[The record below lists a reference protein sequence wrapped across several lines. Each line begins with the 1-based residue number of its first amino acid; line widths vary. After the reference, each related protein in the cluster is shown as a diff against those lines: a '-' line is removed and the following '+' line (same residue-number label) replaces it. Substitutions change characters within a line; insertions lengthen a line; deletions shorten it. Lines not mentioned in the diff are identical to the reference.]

1 MSSDPVAVLALGL
14 AAAAVIVVVVTTLGL
29 RRALEARSEA
39 LAREQTEALRWA
51 GEQVTATVDRFHG
64 HLVELE
70 RRLAADHGAAGADL
84 QRTVSEQLQ
93 GVAATVAG
101 QLAASQK
108 ALGDGLTGAT
118 EVFGRVQGQLGQ
130 VAEVATRM
138 ERLAASVDELGSILK
153 VPKLRG
159 LLGERSLEV
168 LLGEVLPPRLWAAQ
182 HRFSD
187 GRVVDAVVR
196 LGDRLLPID
205 AKFPLEA
212 YRRLVEA
219 TDEPAR
225 RTARRELERA
235 VKGRID
241 EIAGRYL
248 RPDEGTLPLA
258 LMYIPAEG
266 VWGEVVA
273 GEGSESLV
281 DYGLARRV
289 VAVSPA
295 TLYAYLTTVAIAL
308 RGLDVSSDATEVLR
322 SLAALETELERF
334 REEFTTVGRH
344 LHNAVLRFAA
354 AQTRLDAVEVRLR
367 RAGRLDDADD
377 AKESD
382 DDG

>member
-1 MSSDPVAVLALGL
+1 MLHDPAAVLAIAL
-14 AAAAVIVVVVTTLGL
+14 AAAAVVTVVLATVGL
-29 RRALEARSEA
+29 HRAMARRSEA
-39 LAREQTEALRWA
+39 LARDQAEALRWV
-51 GEQVTATVDRFHG
+51 GEQLTTTVDRFHG

-70 RRLAADHGAAGADL
+70 RRLAADRTVAGAEL
-84 QRTVSEQLQ
+84 QRTVGEQLQ

-108 ALGDGLTGAT
+108 ALGDGFTGAT

-130 VAEVATRM
+130 LTEVASRM

-159 LLGERSLEV
+159 LLGERSLET
-168 LLGEVLPPRLWAAQ
+168 LLGEVLPARLWAVQ

-205 AKFPLEA
+205 AKFPLES

-219 TDEPAR
+219 SDEPAR
-225 RTARRELERA
+225 RAARRELERA

-258 LMYIPAEG
+258 LMFIPAEG

-295 TLYAYLTTVAIAL
+295 TLYAYLTTVALAL
-308 RGLDVSSDATEVLR
+308 RGLDVASGASEVLR
-322 SLAALETELERF
+322 SLAALETELARF
-334 REEFTTVGRH
+334 RDEFGTVGRH

-354 AQTRLDAVEVRLR
+354 AQARLDAVEARLQ
-367 RAGRLDDADD
+367 RAGGLDDPQDPQ
-377 AKESD
+377 ETEH
-382 DDG
+382 DG